1 MLNALRLVEGVPLD
15 DFSART
21 GLSLHSIANPLAA
34 GRQKGWLENHP
45 YRLKTTALG
54 QRFLNDVIAS
64 FLD

>member
-1 MLNALRLVEGVPLD
+1 LRLIEGVPLE

-21 GLSLHSIANPLAA
+21 GLPAHNIAGRLAA

-45 YRLKTTALG
+45 QRLKTTPLG